1 MVRTRFI
8 IAAALA
14 TVALSGP
21 HEQAR
26 GQAGLD
32 GIYAG
37 KITTA
42 GRCML
47 QDAEVIVSIQGT
59 AVAGTIVSAAGRTPF
74 AGTLKG
80 DTFFI
85 ETAGTS
91 ESRVALQGRAAL
103 DGTRLD
109 VTATITNCAA
119 QGQLNKRP

>member
-8 IAAALA
+8 VAVALGA
-14 TVALSGP
+14 VALSGL
-21 HEQAR
+21 HEEAR

-47 QDAEVIVSIQGT
+47 QDAEVNVSIQGS
-59 AVAGTIVSAAGRTPF
+59 AVTGTIVSAAGRTPF

-85 ETAGTS
+85 ETTGTS
-91 ESRVALQGRAAL
+91 ESRVAIQGQVAL

-109 VTATITNCAA
+109 VTATIANCAA
-119 QGQLNKRP
+119 QGQLVKRP

>member
-1 MVRTRFI
+1 MVRTGFI
-8 IAAALA
+8 IAAALGTA
-14 TVALSGP
+14 ALSGLYG
-21 HEQAR
+21 QAR

-42 GRCML
+42 GRCTL
-47 QDAEVIVSIQGT
+47 QDAEVNVSIQGS
-59 AVAGTIVSAAGRTPF
+59 AVTGTIVSAAGRTPF

-85 ETAGTS
+85 ETTGTS
-91 ESRVALQGRAAL
+91 ESRVALEGRAAL